1 MAVAEAAAAAL
12 IQSLAW
18 EQRIPYKIN
27 PRRNIARKIVIKLKK
42 KYKDIKIHKGK
53 AINNIHG
60 NPIRI
65 TDNFSVETWQARGV
79 KIYLR

>member
-1 MAVAEAAAAAL
+1 MAVAEAAVAAL

-42 KYKDIKIHKGK
+42 KVQRY
-53 AINNIHG
+53 
-60 NPIRI
+60 
-65 TDNFSVETWQARGV
+65 
-79 KIYLR
+79 